1 MDDETFMPKVGNKS
15 FPYTPA
21 GMRAAKAASKKMPSK
36 PKRIGMQKK
45 RKMTPV
51 SSDMGTVDPAMMQ
64 MNEMRRRRFG
74 M

>member
-21 GMRAAKAASKKMPSK
+21 GMRAAKAASKKMP
-36 PKRIGMQKK
+36 KK
-45 RKMTPV
+45 RKKMAPV
-51 SSDMGTVDPAMMQ
+51 STDMGTVDPAMMQ
-64 MNEMRRRRFG
+64 MNEMRRRGFG